1 MKEGEGCRG
10 SSVCV
15 TLRYRNID
23 LTDLLVVVGIP
34 SSERS
39 GISALRGE
47 LGARRNLWIVCV
59 APLRLGGLR
68 WGLRWKKSNPSVG
81 WEVPVK
87 SQRLKSESCMERA
100 DDTRSRQTCNRT
112 LLH

>member
-1 MKEGEGCRG
+1 VG
-10 SSVCV
+10 
-15 TLRYRNID
+15 
-23 LTDLLVVVGIP
+23 VGIP

-39 GISALRGE
+39 GSSALRGE

-68 WGLRWKKSNPSVG
+68 GKKSTPSIG

-87 SQRLKSESCMERA
+87 SRRSASGSCMECGTSFGVGDQA
-100 DDTRSRQTCNRT
+100 TIHSLHFCMVDVLGLMLGSAC
-112 LLH
+112 LLEK